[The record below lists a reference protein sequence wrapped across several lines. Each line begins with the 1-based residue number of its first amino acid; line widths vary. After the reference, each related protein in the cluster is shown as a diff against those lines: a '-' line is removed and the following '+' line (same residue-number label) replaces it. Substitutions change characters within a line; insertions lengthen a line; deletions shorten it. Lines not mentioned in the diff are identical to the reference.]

1 MSNVVFILG
10 AGASA
15 ASGAPVMRNFLDVAR
30 DLLATGRVE
39 GHRCHFET
47 VFRII
52 GSLQQV
58 HSKAQLDLTNIESI
72 FTVLELARIIKRI
85 PGVAGESEIDA
96 AISALKVLI
105 VKTLEM
111 SITYPFREHSRQPL
125 PPEPYPNFADLIRD
139 MRDSVKVKRSAS
151 VITFNYDVSI
161 DMAMFQAEL
170 GPSYGIFDAMGNLI
184 SSCITP
190 SPIEHLEPRFMGLSN
205 SEFSSIR
212 MRELSQI
219 SIPPRPPFRLLV
231 KNRTS
236 VLPLCITKGW
246 VVMASSESLWLMR
259 SERRI
264 GAVQPSFVRF
274 R

>member
-125 PPEPYPNFADLIRD
+125 PPEIAAHRAGQLGRD
-139 MRDSVKVKRSAS
+139 
-151 VITFNYDVSI
+151 
-161 DMAMFQAEL
+161 QAR
-170 GPSYGIFDAMGNLI
+170 GANRGNRL
-184 SSCITP
+184 
-190 SPIEHLEPRFMGLSN
+190 F
-205 SEFSSIR
+205 
-212 MRELSQI
+212 RELRRLAG
-219 SIPPRPPFRLLV
+219 RP
-231 KNRTS
+231 
-236 VLPLCITKGW
+236 
-246 VVMASSESLWLMR
+246 
-259 SERRI
+259 
-264 GAVQPSFVRF
+264 
-274 R
+274 